1 MSRRVRKIVTV
12 GERADLHSKV
22 LQGAAADHLA
32 EFARDVLLS
41 DQERAIRKKIFAII
55 DSDGPLDPDLAVQS
69 WVELRAVYKLI
80 HRLEKVATGG
90 EAANKTLHDLNT
102 EEQ

>member
-1 MSRRVRKIVTV
+1 MSGRTRRTATID
-12 GERADLHSKV
+12 ERADLHSRV

-32 EFARDVLLS
+32 EFAREVLLE
-41 DQERAIRKKIFAII
+41 DQECSIRKKIFAII
-55 DSDGPLDPDLAVQS
+55 DGDGPLDPDLAVQS

-90 EAANKTLHDLNT
+90 EAANKTLGDLTT
-102 EEQ
+102 EE